1 LEELDLEFAGCNQ
14 DRRGRLC
21 IHFRTVPAPDGPGTQ
36 EVKNADLQKEDFMHT
51 QVELGSNPQGD
62 IPRPAATFP
71 ESLMIANAPGSAV
84 AVLGTAPSAM
94 NHRLEEIVREL
105 LIELGVDVHDQHF
118 RRTPARVARLY
129 RELTQGYRVQPV
141 EILTTFTSNHHELI
155 VVSDINFYSLCPHHL
170 LIYRGKMHFGYVPD
184 GRIVGL
190 SKIPRL
196 IQGMAARLVVQE
208 DLVSEIADTFMA
220 QVKPLGCVV
229 RATGRHDCVAV
240 RGVKCHEAAMTTVAL
255 RGVFQEK
262 SSLTEEFHQ
271 ILSASGRS

>member
-1 LEELDLEFAGCNQ
+1 MVITNAHGNSL
-14 DRRGRLC
+14 
-21 IHFRTVPAPDGPGTQ
+21 PAWGTTISA
-36 EVKNADLQKEDFMHT
+36 KN
-51 QVELGSNPQGD
+51 P
-62 IPRPAATFP
+62 
-71 ESLMIANAPGSAV
+71 
-84 AVLGTAPSAM
+84 
-94 NHRLEEIVREL
+94 RLEEIVKEL
-105 LIELGVDVHDQHF
+105 LFELGVDINDQHF
-118 RRTPARVARLY
+118 RGTPARVARLY
-129 RELTQGYRVQPV
+129 RELTRGYRIQPA

-184 GRIVGL
+184 GNIVGL

-196 IQGMAARLVVQE
+196 IQGMAARLIVQE

-271 ILSASGRS
+271 VLSSSGRS

>member
-1 LEELDLEFAGCNQ
+1 MV
-14 DRRGRLC
+14 
-21 IHFRTVPAPDGPGTQ
+21 IT
-36 EVKNADLQKEDFMHT
+36 
-51 QVELGSNPQGD
+51 
-62 IPRPAATFP
+62 
-71 ESLMIANAPGSAV
+71 NAPGNSLQAWGTTISAKN
-84 AVLGTAPSAM
+84 P
-94 NHRLEEIVREL
+94 RLEEIVREL
-105 LIELGVDVHDQHF
+105 LFELGVDIHDQHF
-118 RRTPARVARLY
+118 RGTPARVARLY
-129 RELTQGYRVQPV
+129 RELTRGYRIQPA

-170 LIYRGKMHFGYVPD
+170 LIYRGRMHFGYVPD
-184 GRIVGL
+184 GKIVGL

-196 IQGMAARLVVQE
+196 IQGMAARLIVQE

-262 SSLTEEFHQ
+262 ASLTEEFHQ
-271 ILSASGRS
+271 VLSSSGRS

>member
-1 LEELDLEFAGCNQ
+1 
-14 DRRGRLC
+14 
-21 IHFRTVPAPDGPGTQ
+21 
-36 EVKNADLQKEDFMHT
+36 MHT
-51 QVELGSNPQGD
+51 EVEPGAKVQRE
-62 IPRPAATFP
+62 IPLSTASFP
-71 ESLMIANAPGSAV
+71 ESMVITNAPGNSLQAW
-84 AVLGTAPSAM
+84 GTAISAK
-94 NHRLEEIVREL
+94 NPRLEEIVREL
-105 LIELGVDVHDQHF
+105 LFELGVDIHDQHF
-118 RRTPARVARLY
+118 RGTPARVARLY
-129 RELTQGYRVQPV
+129 RELTRGYRIQPA

-170 LIYRGKMHFGYVPD
+170 LIYRGRMHFGYVPD
-184 GRIVGL
+184 GKIVGL

-196 IQGMAARLVVQE
+196 IQGMAARLIVQE

-262 SSLTEEFHQ
+262 ASLTEEFHQ
-271 ILSASGRS
+271 VLSSSGRS

>member
-1 LEELDLEFAGCNQ
+1 MEGFVQ
-14 DRRGRLC
+14 
-21 IHFRTVPAPDGPGTQ
+21 T
-36 EVKNADLQKEDFMHT
+36 EVGLR
-51 QVELGSNPQGD
+51 SNDQSE
-62 IPRPAATFP
+62 IPHPTASFP
-71 ESLMIANAPGSAV
+71 ESLMITDALDNSSEAWAAANSAK
-84 AVLGTAPSAM
+84 

-105 LIELGVDVHDQHF
+105 LIELGADIHDQHF

-184 GRIVGL
+184 GKIVGL

-196 IQGMAARLVVQE
+196 IQGMAARLIVQE
-208 DLVSEIADTFMA
+208 DLVAEIADTFMA
-220 QVKPLGCVV
+220 HVKPLGCVV

-240 RGVKCHEAAMTTVAL
+240 RGVRCHEAAMTTVAL
-255 RGVFQEK
+255 RGAFKEK
-262 SSLTEEFHQ
+262 TSLTEEFHQ
-271 ILSASGRS
+271 ILSASSRL